1 MKKVKLL
8 IMVLL
13 IFICLSGCTAGE
25 PSDRNLKRVKVGMT
39 PSEVHHLMGKP
50 TDTENNEYFEF
61 QYWFEGA
68 TSIEDAQAKFEK
80 GRAIKYYC
88 VIFFA
93 EDKVTFVVESKE
105 DVFSGIW
112 GKY

>member
-1 MKKVKLL
+1 MRKIKVLVMFLL
-8 IMVLL
+8 F
-13 IFICLSGCTAGE
+13 FICLSGCTAGE
-25 PSDRNLKRVKVGMT
+25 AKRIRVGMT

-50 TDTENNEYFEF
+50 DDTENNEYFEF

-68 TSIEDAQAKFEK
+68 TSIEDAQEKFEEGK
-80 GRAIKYYC
+80 AIKYYC

-105 DVFSGIW
+105 DILSGIW